1 MGSACSKR
9 PVTASSK
16 NQKKALTDFVKLG
29 DFRKKYELINILGN
43 GAFGKVRLYLDKQ
56 CRDMKYAIKTLK
68 KENISQDLLNCITSE
83 VKILSDLDHPNIVKY
98 YETYEDDSFIHIVM
112 EYLQGEDLYKLINKR
127 KYSNFKEKDAA
138 EIMTY
143 LLKALGFIHKKGLVH
158 RDIKPQNILFSIPGD
173 YKTLKIIDFGLSTS
187 ETNKQKQRVGSPYY
201 MAPEII
207 NGKFS
212 SKTDVWSVGVI
223 LFVMLTGVYPFEAK
237 SQEEI
242 FMKIQNDDY
251 NKKVLD
257 NKNCSSEVKDLL
269 DHFLKKHEKERID
282 CLAALNHPWFKKLE
296 IKTDAALNSQ
306 ILENLKNFTTKNL
319 LQKEILFYIAKISRD
334 DELSKL
340 SHVFGE
346 IDQDNTG
353 TLEKSEILEAFRRLD
368 VKVDAVCFI
377 FNLERA

>member
-1 MGSACSKR
+1 MGSMCSKR
-9 PVTASSK
+9 PVTASSR

-29 DFRKKYELINILGN
+29 DFRKKYELLNILGN

-56 CRDMKYAIKTLK
+56 CRDMKFAIKTLK

-83 VKILSDLDHPNIVKY
+83 VKILSELDHPNIVKY

-173 YKTLKIIDFGLSTS
+173 YKTLKIIDFGLSTTES
-187 ETNKQKQRVGSPYY
+187 NKQKQRVGSPYY

-207 NGKFS
+207 GGKFS
-212 SKTDVWSVGVI
+212 SKTDMWSVGVI
-223 LFVMLTGVYPFEAK
+223 LFVMITGVYPFEAK
-237 SQEEI
+237 SQDEI
-242 FMKIQNDDY
+242 FAKIQNEDY
-251 NKKVLD
+251 NKKILD
-257 NKNCSSEVKDLL
+257 SKNCSAEVKDLL
-269 DHFLKKHEKERID
+269 DQFLKKQEKDRAD
-282 CLAALNHPWFKKLE
+282 CQTALGHIWFKKFE
-296 IKTDAALNSQ
+296 SKSAIAMNGQ
-306 ILENLKNFTTKNL
+306 ILQNLRNFTTKNL

-340 SHVFGE
+340 NHIFRE

-353 TLEKSEILEAFRRLD
+353 TLEKDEILEAFNRLD
-368 VKVDAVCFI
+368 VKVDQVSVKS
-377 FNLERA
+377 